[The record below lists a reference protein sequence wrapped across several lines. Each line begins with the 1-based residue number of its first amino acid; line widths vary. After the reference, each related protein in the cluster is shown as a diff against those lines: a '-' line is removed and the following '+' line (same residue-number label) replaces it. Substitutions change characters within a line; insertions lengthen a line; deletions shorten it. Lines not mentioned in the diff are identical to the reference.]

1 MGPPQSK
8 IDPVKEVKK
17 QEKIAKKQKKII
29 SMAILQ
35 IERELKKNEADDK
48 KTLKLIKD
56 MQMATK
62 NQHVSLHNF
71 FS

>member
-8 IDPVKEVKK
+8 IDPNEEAKK
-17 QEKIAKKQKKII
+17 QKKIAKKQEKII

-56 MQMATK
+56 MQMAT
-62 NQHVSLHNF
+62 NN
-71 FS
+71 

>member
-8 IDPVKEVKK
+8 IDPVEEVKK

-56 MQMATK
+56 MATK